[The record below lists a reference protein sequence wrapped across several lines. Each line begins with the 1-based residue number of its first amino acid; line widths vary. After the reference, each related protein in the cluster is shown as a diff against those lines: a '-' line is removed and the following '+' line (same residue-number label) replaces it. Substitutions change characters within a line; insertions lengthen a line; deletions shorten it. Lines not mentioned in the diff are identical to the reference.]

1 LLGNSDTLRTVTAES
16 LVDDR
21 IGLPTARDILSE
33 LAAPGRD
40 PRREFEPVR
49 FADGVTAIDDV
60 ERGMRLEGVVT
71 NVTHFG
77 AFVDIG
83 VHQDGLIHVS
93 ELDTRFVKD
102 PTTVVKVGDRVQ
114 VEVLDVDP
122 RRRRIGLSR
131 KRALASRAPAGP

>member
-1 LLGNSDTLRTVTAES
+1 VTS
-16 LVDDR
+16 
-21 IGLPTARDILSE
+21 
-33 LAAPGRD
+33 
-40 PRREFEPVR
+40 
-49 FADGVTAIDDV
+49 IDDV

-131 KRALASRAPAGP
+131 KRALAPRAPANP